1 MYKILIV
8 DDELVFRRG
17 IHAILQKS
25 DFCIGK
31 IAEAVDGCQAME
43 ILLHDTYDI
52 VITDI
57 RMPRMDG
64 LMLCRSIREQK
75 MHPAIVI
82 LSGYDDF
89 KYAQTAIQYGVSKY
103 ILKPVSQK

>member
-1 MYKILIV
+1 MSTCLLYTS
-8 DDELVFRRG
+8 
-17 IHAILQKS
+17 S

-75 MHPAIVI
+75 MHPAIAI

-89 KYAQTAIQYGVSKY
+89 KYAQTAI
-103 ILKPVSQK
+103 PVSYTHLDVYKRQVPARAQR

>member
-82 LSGYDDF
+82 TQVTMTLSTRRLLYN
-89 KYAQTAIQYGVSKY
+89 TAYPTIY
-103 ILKPVSQK
+103 

>member
-64 LMLCRSIREQK
+64 
-75 MHPAIVI
+75 P
-82 LSGYDDF
+82 
-89 KYAQTAIQYGVSKY
+89 YALQEHKGTENAPCDRDS
-103 ILKPVSQK
+103 LRLR